1 MATLASIPDN
11 SPPSSPKDET
21 KAEIV
26 ILKERAMKC
35 KVIALFH
42 LNKDV
47 MSNPTYMKEADKKK
61 VLNIMK
67 EWFEK
72 KPETID
78 EAFNEII
85 LEDTFDSKADYTGYK
100 ISSGLTPIEPIPVGD
115 EESNSQT
122 LVKTEKDVYP
132 FPSQYIDPEGRS
144 DYSPFTTNEC
154 FTALYNPNKEKFEE
168 VFDVAG
174 NKIPIKVKN

>member
-1 MATLASIPDN
+1 
-11 SPPSSPKDET
+11 
-21 KAEIV
+21 
-26 ILKERAMKC
+26 
-35 KVIALFH
+35 
-42 LNKDV
+42 
-47 MSNPTYMKEADKKK
+47 
-61 VLNIMK
+61 
-67 EWFEK
+67 
-72 KPETID
+72 
-78 EAFNEII
+78 
-85 LEDTFDSKADYTGYK
+85 
-100 ISSGLTPIEPIPVGD
+100 PIEPIPVGD